1 MDVDNDLKML
11 LFQLRWIWI
20 LNAHKHLQ
28 FVRTLSAVLVL
39 PHTAHSKWIKTSK
52 EVIRPSNTKQ
62 KAYMPDDSQRS
73 VTNNCS
79 ICKMQLSLK
88 LIQISFISKT
98 KAMNC
103 QQHFQVILLY
113 TN

>member
-1 MDVDNDLKML
+1 
-11 LFQLRWIWI
+11 
-20 LNAHKHLQ
+20 
-28 FVRTLSAVLVL
+28 
-39 PHTAHSKWIKTSK
+39 
-52 EVIRPSNTKQ
+52 
-62 KAYMPDDSQRS
+62 MPDDSQQS

-88 LIQISFISKT
+88 LIQIPFISKM